1 MTLRIV
7 SSIEA
12 VASTEQNAPI
22 RSANLFYLNLF
33 YLGIVMRYQ
42 RVSRPRPVDGGIL
55 SRSSSVVHATAAR
68 ILKGHAITVR
78 TFASAEGA
86 LRKTAA
92 SDR

>member
-22 RSANLFYLNLF
+22 RSANLF

-92 SDR
+92 SDG